1 MDRRE
6 DLILLTPGP
15 VHIDPRRFAALPPM
29 HHRTG
34 RFRDMVIDSGRM
46 LGDLCGTENSAF
58 LFAASG
64 TGAMHAVIAN
74 VAHPGAR
81 ILVVEGGKF
90 GRRWAEIGRAFEC
103 EVDVLSFPMGEIVEA
118 ARVAERVREFLP
130 DLIALT
136 HVESSTGLRLDVEQ
150 VVSALPDNRALIAL
164 DAIASAGSERILM
177 DEWGI
182 DILAGAG
189 QKALAAPAG
198 VSFVIAS
205 ARAMAAAGKNPR
217 PGFYFSFERYSEG
230 MKTGDTPFTPAVHSV
245 QVLHSSLE
253 SIRSRGIDTVLERH
267 RASSAALSGAV
278 GELGMRS
285 FPDSPSSSVQAYL
298 PPEGTSCESIIRALG
313 EKHGII
319 IAGGQDEMAGKIV
332 RTGFPGIYSGQ
343 VLERF
348 VTALAEILGSGSIE
362 KALTHLEP
370 AGNLPPLFDSYLT

>member
-1 MDRRE
+1 
-6 DLILLTPGP
+6 
-15 VHIDPRRFAALPPM
+15 
-29 HHRTG
+29 
-34 RFRDMVIDSGRM
+34 M
-46 LGDLCGTENSAF
+46 LGDLCGTEDSAF

-64 TGAMHAVIAN
+64 SGAMEAVIAN
-74 VAHPGAR
+74 AAHPGAR

-103 EVDVLSFPMGEIVEA
+103 EVDVLQFPMGGRVDQ
-118 ARVAERVREFLP
+118 ARIAERVTEFSP

-136 HVESSTGLRLDVEQ
+136 HVESSTGLRLDVEE

-198 VSFVIAS
+198 VSFVIAGP
-205 ARAMAAAGKNPR
+205 RAMEAAVKNPR

-253 SIRSRGIDTVLERH
+253 SIRAQGIDAVLERH
-267 RASSAALSGAV
+267 RTSSTALSGAV
-278 GELGMRS
+278 EELGMRS

-298 PPEGTSCESIIRALG
+298 PPEGASCESIIRFLE

-319 IAGGQDEMAGKIV
+319 IAGGQDEMAGRIV
-332 RTGFPGIYSGQ
+332 RTGFPGIYSGLI
-343 VLERF
+343 LERF
-348 VTALAEILGSGSIE
+348 VTGLADIFGSGSIE

-370 AGNLPPLFDSYLT
+370 VRNLPPLFESYLT